1 MARSAGS
8 APPPAATTYR
18 VRYALAGTAEV
29 RQAEVTVLP
38 GYSQEDDIPA
48 ILAARLTGRPA
59 DARRIVLLGVT
70 EAQECVRPGA
80 RPA

>member
-1 MARSAGS
+1 MARSTGA

-18 VRYALAGTAEV
+18 VRYALAGTAGV
-29 RQAEVTVLP
+29 RQTEVTVLP

-48 ILAARLTGRPA
+48 ILAARLTGRPT
-59 DARRIVLLGVT
+59 DARRIVLLEIAETQGR
-70 EAQECVRPGA
+70 VRPGA